1 MSNSSYKNEL
11 SGKATSSTSTK
22 HTPNGYKSG
31 YVALIGAPNAGKST
45 LLNYLLGQK
54 ISITSR
60 KPQTTR
66 HRILGI
72 KSQTNSQIVYVDT
85 PGMHLGGKKALNKYL
100 NRTADSSMLGVDV
113 IVWLKEDIKWDDI
126 DDAILKKL
134 KDAQTP
140 VILAINKIDKVVKKD
155 KLLPFIQT
163 ISKRYDFKSII
174 PISALTGKQL
184 DEFESLVLDMLP
196 EGEPLFP
203 EEQITDRSERFMTA
217 EIIRE
222 KLTRR
227 LGQELPHSLS
237 ISIEQFN
244 VEEKITRIYATV
256 WVERKGQKNIV
267 IGPKG
272 AGLKDVGMKARI
284 DLEAMLDSKVY
295 LNLWVKVKK
304 GWSENER
311 EIANLGYVDS

>member
-1 MSNSSYKNEL
+1 M
-11 SGKATSSTSTK
+11 
-22 HTPNGYKSG
+22 YKSG

-45 LLNYLLGQK
+45 LLNRLLGQK
-54 ISITSR
+54 VSITSR

-72 KSQTNSQIVYVDT
+72 KSEDNSQIVYVDT

-100 NRTADSSMLGVDV
+100 NRTADASMLGVDV
-113 IVWLKEDIKWDDI
+113 IVWLKDDIRWDDI

-134 KDAQTP
+134 KEAGTP
-140 VILAINKIDKVVKKD
+140 VVLALNKVDKVSDKS
-155 KLLPFIQT
+155 KLLPFIER
-163 ISKRYDFKSII
+163 ISQQYDFKSII

-184 DEFESLVLDMLP
+184 DEFEDLILEMLP
-196 EGEPLFP
+196 EGEALFP
-203 EEQITDRSERFMTA
+203 EDQITDKSERFMTA

-237 ISIEQFN
+237 ISVEQFK
-244 VEEKITRIYATV
+244 VEEKIVRIYATV

-284 DLEAMLDSKVY
+284 DLESMLDSKVY

-311 EIANLGYVDS
+311 EIASLGYVDS

>member
-1 MSNSSYKNEL
+1 MSNSM
-11 SGKATSSTSTK
+11 
-22 HTPNGYKSG
+22 YKSG

-45 LLNYLLGQK
+45 LLNRLLGQK
-54 ISITSR
+54 VSITSR

-72 KSQTNSQIVYVDT
+72 KSEDNSQIVYVDT

-100 NRTADSSMLGVDV
+100 NRTADASMLGVDV
-113 IVWLKEDIKWDDI
+113 IVWLKDDIRWDDI

-134 KDAQTP
+134 KEAGTP
-140 VILAINKIDKVVKKD
+140 VVLALNKVDKVSDKS
-155 KLLPFIQT
+155 KLLPFIER
-163 ISKRYDFKSII
+163 ISQQYDFKSII

-184 DEFESLVLDMLP
+184 DEFEDLILEMLP
-196 EGEPLFP
+196 EGEALFP
-203 EEQITDRSERFMTA
+203 EDQITDKSERFMTA

-237 ISIEQFN
+237 ISVEQFK
-244 VEEKITRIYATV
+244 VEEKIVRIYATV

-284 DLEAMLDSKVY
+284 DLESMLDSKVY

-311 EIANLGYVDS
+311 EIASLGYVDS

>member
-1 MSNSSYKNEL
+1 MPESSKF
-11 SGKATSSTSTK
+11 KA
-22 HTPNGYKSG
+22 G

-45 LLNYLLGQK
+45 LLNHLLGQK

-72 KSQTNSQIVYVDT
+72 KTLDNAQIIYVDT

-100 NRTADSSMLGVDV
+100 NKTADVSMLGVDV
-113 IVWLKEDIKWDDI
+113 VVWLKDDLSWYAV
-126 DDAILKKL
+126 DVAILKKL
-134 KDAQTP
+134 KQVGVP
-140 VILAINKIDKVVKKD
+140 VVLAFNKIDKIKNKED
-155 KLLPFIQT
+155 LLPVLQE
-163 ISKRYDFKSII
+163 ISLQHDFRSII

-184 DEFESLVLDMLP
+184 PEFEDLILNLLP
-196 EGEPLFP
+196 ECDQLYP
-203 EEQITDRSERFMTA
+203 EDQVTDRSERFMAA

-227 LGQELPHSLS
+227 LGQELPHALS
-237 ISIEQFN
+237 VSIDQFK
-244 VEEKITRIYATV
+244 VEKGIARIYAHI
-256 WVERKGQKNIV
+256 WVERDGQKKIV
-267 IGPKG
+267 VGPKG

-284 DLEAMLDSKVY
+284 DLEKMLDTKVY

-304 GWSENER
+304 SWSESER
-311 EIANLGYVDS
+311 ELISLGYTDS

>member
-1 MSNSSYKNEL
+1 MSNL
-11 SGKATSSTSTK
+11 S
-22 HTPNGYKSG
+22 YKSG

-54 ISITSR
+54 VSITSR

-72 KSQTNSQIVYVDT
+72 KSEESSQVVYVDT

-100 NRTADSSMLGVDV
+100 NRTADASMLGVDV
-113 IVWLKEDIKWDDI
+113 IVWLKDDIKWDDI

-134 KDAQTP
+134 KEAGTQ
-140 VILAINKIDKVVKKD
+140 VVLALNKVDKVSDKS
-155 KLLPFIQT
+155 KLLPFIER
-163 ISKRYDFKSII
+163 ISEQYDFKSII

-184 DEFESLVLDMLP
+184 DEFEKLILDLLP
-196 EGEPLFP
+196 EGTPLFP
-203 EEQITDRSERFMTA
+203 EEQITDKSERFMA
-217 EIIRE
+217 SEIIRE

-237 ISIEQFN
+237 ISVEQFK
-244 VEEKITRIYATV
+244 VEEKIVRIYATV

-272 AGLKDVGMKARI
+272 SGLKDTGMKARI
-284 DLEAMLDSKVY
+284 DLEEMLDSKVY

-311 EIANLGYVDS
+311 EIASLGYVDS

>member
-1 MSNSSYKNEL
+1 MSNDS
-11 SGKATSSTSTK
+11 
-22 HTPNGYKSG
+22 YKSG

-54 ISITSR
+54 VSITSR

-72 KSQTNSQIVYVDT
+72 KSEDASQIVYVDT

-100 NRTADSSMLGVDV
+100 NRTADASMLGVDV
-113 IVWLKEDIKWDDI
+113 IVWLKDDIKWDDI

-134 KDAQTP
+134 KDAGTP
-140 VILAINKIDKVVKKD
+140 VVLALNKVDKVSDKA
-155 KLLPFIQT
+155 KLLPFIER
-163 ISKRYDFKSII
+163 ISEQYDFKSII

-184 DEFESLVLDMLP
+184 DEFEKLVLDLLP
-196 EGEPLFP
+196 EGTPLFP
-203 EEQITDRSERFMTA
+203 EEQITDKSERFMA
-217 EIIRE
+217 SEIIRE

-237 ISIEQFN
+237 ISVEQFK
-244 VEEKITRIYATV
+244 VEEKIVRIYATV

-272 AGLKDVGMKARI
+272 AGLKDTGMKARI
-284 DLEAMLDSKVY
+284 DLEEMLDSKVY

-311 EIANLGYVDS
+311 EIASLGYVDS

>member
-1 MSNSSYKNEL
+1 MSNSS
-11 SGKATSSTSTK
+11 
-22 HTPNGYKSG
+22 YKSG

-54 ISITSR
+54 VSITSR

-72 KSQTNSQIVYVDT
+72 KSEETSQVVYVDT

-100 NRTADSSMLGVDV
+100 NRTADASMLGVDV
-113 IVWLKEDIKWDDI
+113 IVWLKDDIKWDDI

-134 KDAQTP
+134 KEAGTP
-140 VILAINKIDKVVKKD
+140 VVLALNKVDKVSDKS
-155 KLLPFIQT
+155 KLLPFIER
-163 ISKRYDFKSII
+163 ISEQYDFKSII

-184 DEFESLVLDMLP
+184 VEFEKLILDLLP
-196 EGEPLFP
+196 EGTPLFP
-203 EEQITDRSERFMTA
+203 EEQITDKSERFMA
-217 EIIRE
+217 SEIIRE

-237 ISIEQFN
+237 ISVEQFK
-244 VEEKITRIYATV
+244 VEEKIVRIYATV

-272 AGLKDVGMKARI
+272 AGLKDTGMKARI
-284 DLEAMLDSKVY
+284 DLEEMLDSKVY

-311 EIANLGYVDS
+311 EIASLGYVDS